1 MKNHIV
7 LAGFGSENNVQT
19 LAEIVLQNNFDAT
32 YLDLEFPIE
41 KLLNQ
46 LALVKEKKIFIT
58 SQHIAIDT
66 ESYKTFY
73 PHAKYYVDPL
83 SLQAQ
88 IDPFYSIYV
97 NHDYIEPFEA
107 SDLKYHSYFDLFL
120 LHTKREIPLNLK
132 PKTLD
137 LGDVKSLAPM
147 IEANLAATLHKNGI
161 FFLNNPEDF
170 INKIMNNDYVA
181 VRELCNFL
189 SFNRIPIKVHN
200 DEIYSPIESFFS
212 ENGILVIDRRLPTY
226 QIIQNA
232 SFVVANGEGSILQ
245 ESKCQGRPLFW
256 YDLDLGQSRTKE
268 LQMKKDMNL
277 TLVDLKNFSQQ
288 LQAIPKNNATNCFF
302 STSQFLSM
310 LDKV

>member
-7 LAGFGSENNVQT
+7 LAGFGSENNVKM
-19 LAEIVLQNNFDAT
+19 LAETISQNHFNTT
-32 YLDLEFPIE
+32 YLDLELPIE
-41 KLLNQ
+41 KLLNS
-46 LALVKEKKIFIT
+46 LALCKEKKIFIT

-73 PHAKYYVDPL
+73 PHAKYYIDPL
-83 SLQAQ
+83 SLQHQ
-88 IDPFYSIYV
+88 INPFYSIYV
-97 NHDYIEPFEA
+97 NHDYMEPLDDL
-107 SDLKYHSYFDLFL
+107 DLKYHTYFDLFL
-120 LHTKREIPLNLK
+120 LHTKQEIPRNLK

-147 IEANLAATLHKNGI
+147 IEKNLAATLGKNGI
-161 FFLNNPEDF
+161 FFLNNPDDF

-181 VRELCNFL
+181 VRQLCNFL

-212 ENGILVIDRRLPTY
+212 ENGIMVIDRQLSTY

-232 SFVVANGEGSILQ
+232 SFVVANGEGSIFQ
-245 ESKCQGRPLFW
+245 ESRCQGKPLFW
-256 YDLDLGQSRTKE
+256 YDLDLGQNRTKE
-268 LQMKKDMNL
+268 LQMKKELNL
-277 TLVDLKNFSQQ
+277 TTLDVKIFTQQ
-288 LQAIPKNNATNCFF
+288 LHDIPKNNVSNCFF
-302 STSQFLSM
+302 SISEFLSI